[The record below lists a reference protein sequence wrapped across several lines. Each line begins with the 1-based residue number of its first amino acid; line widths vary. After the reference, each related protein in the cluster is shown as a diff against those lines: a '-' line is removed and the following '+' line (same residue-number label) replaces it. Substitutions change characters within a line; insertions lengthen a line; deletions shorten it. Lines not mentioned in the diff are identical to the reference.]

1 MGHSSS
7 KVSEVLMPQED
18 EMHPAPLLANLN
30 AVVKALYQIE
40 QLKIELEWELATQT
54 MLQTTCFD
62 SMRELQMRRD
72 EEIECIKSETEKQ
85 IIKYKRK
92 AKSFT

>member
-1 MGHSSS
+1 MGHGSS
-7 KVSEVLMPQED
+7 KVSEVLISQED
-18 EMHPAPLLANLN
+18 EMHPSPLLANLN

-72 EEIECIKSETEKQ
+72 EEIEFIKSETEEQ
-85 IIKYKRK
+85 ISKYRAK